1 MQFYKSINTIFI
13 LTLQQRNLTKI
24 KIDKASHET
33 EISERKEKRKKTE
46 RKRSYVYNHRV
57 DNVRK

>member
-1 MQFYKSINTIFI
+1 MQFYKSINIIFI
-13 LTLQQRNLTKI
+13 LTLQQRNFTKI

-33 EISERKEKRKKTE
+33 EIREKRKKKKTE